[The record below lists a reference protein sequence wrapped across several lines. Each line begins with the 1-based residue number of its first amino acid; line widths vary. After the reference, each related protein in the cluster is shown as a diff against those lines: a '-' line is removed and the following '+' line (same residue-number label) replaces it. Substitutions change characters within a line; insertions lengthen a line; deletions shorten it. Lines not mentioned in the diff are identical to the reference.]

1 MVGRNDRSVGPSFVR
16 TVGPFVRFYGRSVVC
31 LFGQLV
37 GWSFYLRFGR
47 SFGCYLVCSFSQHDY
62 IRLFV
67 HLVQCSLFRFFVQS
81 SIRLCSFVIVRV
93 LVLPVVSSS
102 VRFFCS
108 FVCCFHAWLYPP
120 RMLPSEML
128 LWIMSPPCDENW
140 WRKDW
145 KQCDLKT
152 LLITTSTPT
161 LPPLNFLV
169 HLVVSVWVS
178 HRVGPQRSLTGNER
192 EVKVNWIHDF
202 LSSFSNRKTRKIR
215 QWWRP
220 VRPRAARWRS
230 SSLATGRIS
239 FRWGLWRRFSVQIS
253 FQLEKHPGVS
263 WVQLLVLS
271 LWRLWNPC
279 WTGNRRKKFQSGRF
293 TIYGN
298 YNYYNCTQ
306 L

>member
-1 MVGRNDRSVGPSFVR
+1 MTIF
-16 TVGPFVRFYGRSVVC
+16 VC
-31 LFGQLV
+31 LFI
-37 GWSFYLRFGR
+37 W
-47 SFGCYLVCSFSQHDY
+47 FSV
-62 IRLFV
+62 L
-67 HLVQCSLFRFFVQS
+67 FFVS
-81 SIRLCSFVIVRV
+81 SYSHRSVFVRLR
-93 LVLPVVSSS
+93 SS
-102 VRFFCS
+102 VFSFFQWLVRPFVFFCS

-120 RMLPSEML
+120 RMLLSEML

-145 KQCDLKT
+145 KQCGLKT
-152 LLITTSTPT
+152 VNNDLYPYP
-161 LPPLNFLV
+161 PPLNFLV

-220 VRPRAARWRS
+220 VRPRTARWRS

-253 FQLEKHPGVS
+253 FQLEQHTGVS